1 MTDKEKQIDETRCCY
16 SCNHYNACNDCYTY
30 TNGKDYFKTHIAHNR
45 EVAMWCKQ
53 YQPKIPEGS
62 VVLSKEEYEDLR
74 ILEEKYG
81 KPTYIDGSMTAY
93 AHRLETANNL
103 VNKSRKETARE
114 ILNAML
120 DIKPDFSLLD
130 GCTPSEFMRSVDL
143 ATNII
148 FQAVK
153 KQAERYDVEVKE

>member
-1 MTDKEKQIDETRCCY
+1 MTDKEMIEEMARVLHDRIV
-16 SCNHYNACNDCYTY
+16 D
-30 TNGKDYFKTHIAHNR
+30 KTWRAKKVAEELYKIA
-45 EVAMWCKQ
+45 
-53 YQPKIPEGS
+53 IPEGS